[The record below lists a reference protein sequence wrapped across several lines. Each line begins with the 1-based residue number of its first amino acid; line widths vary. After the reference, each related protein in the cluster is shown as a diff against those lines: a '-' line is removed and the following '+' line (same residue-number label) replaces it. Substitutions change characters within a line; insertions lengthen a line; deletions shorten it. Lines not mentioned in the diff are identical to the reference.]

1 MLLPLMLQ
9 SNFMEFLERIIGQC
23 QHSILYDEYMLD
35 TLLVWLVGLTD
46 SQVRAFRHTCTLAC
60 KTIACGIYTCKSLC
74 VPVLHT
80 DVTRRV

>member
-1 MLLPLMLQ
+1 MFLLSMLQ
-9 SNFMEFLERIIGQC
+9 SNFVEFLERIIGQC

-60 KTIACGIYTCKSLC
+60 KTISMCCIYLEVTLC
-74 VPVLHT
+74 SILRT
-80 DVTRRV
+80 DVTSRV

>member
-1 MLLPLMLQ
+1 MFLPSMLQ
-9 SNFMEFLERIIGQC
+9 SNFVEFLERIIGQC

-60 KTIACGIYTCKSLC
+60 KTISMCCIYCKSLC
-74 VPVLHT
+74 VPYCVLM
-80 DVTRRV
+80 

>member
-46 SQVRAFRHTCTLAC
+46 ST
-60 KTIACGIYTCKSLC
+60 
-74 VPVLHT
+74 
-80 DVTRRV
+80 VTSADISFTPAPDETQ

>member
-60 KTIACGIYTCKSLC
+60 KTIACGIYTCKSLLC
-74 VPVLHT
+74 SST
-80 DVTRRV
+80 AY